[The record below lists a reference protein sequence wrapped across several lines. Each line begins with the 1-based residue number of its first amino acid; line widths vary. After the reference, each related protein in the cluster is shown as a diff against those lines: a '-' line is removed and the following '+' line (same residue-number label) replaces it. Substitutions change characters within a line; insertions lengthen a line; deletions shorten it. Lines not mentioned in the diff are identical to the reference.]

1 MTHHRKFLIAC
12 NIGLVTGLS
21 ACGGGGGG
29 YDRVAYV
36 APPPPPPTT
45 PPPPCVNQTPWDYC

>member
-21 ACGGGGGG
+21 ACGGGG